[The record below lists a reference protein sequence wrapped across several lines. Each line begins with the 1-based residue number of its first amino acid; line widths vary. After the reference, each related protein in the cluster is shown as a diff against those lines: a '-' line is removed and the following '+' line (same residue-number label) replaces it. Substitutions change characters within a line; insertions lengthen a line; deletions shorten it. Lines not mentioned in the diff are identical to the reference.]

1 MAQFD
6 QFKQTFFEESD
17 ELLLD
22 ASGRASDLD
31 PSGYDIEELHALF
44 RAVHTIKAGA
54 GAFKFTALA
63 EFTHRFETLLDQL
76 RDGKQALDQNAVD
89 LIVRGLDIVS
99 EFMDAAKS
107 GEEPDRTNADAAL
120 AEINAILDPAGAA
133 APAASAAPVAAAA
146 AAETA
151 SSGRRTYAIH
161 FKPGRQLFQFA
172 NEPLLFIRELKT
184 FGDLEVKVDASE
196 LPALDR
202 LEAEDSYLSW
212 RMTLATERTRDEIAE
227 VFEFVVDDALIE
239 IEEIGAEASEK
250 PAEAAVAVSAAA
262 AVPAAE
268 DSAKPEADKA
278 TAAGNMSQD
287 KGTVREPGKKAGVT
301 SIRVDL
307 DRIDRL
313 VNMVGELVIT
323 QAMITQ
329 QARTGSANG
338 SNQQTIAEEELASH
352 TRELQDAVM
361 AIRMQPV
368 KSVFMRMPRLVRDLS
383 RKLGKNVNLVMRG
396 EQTEVDKTIIEEL
409 ADPLT
414 HMIRN
419 SLDHGI
425 ELPEDR
431 LKAGKPE
438 AAEIV
443 LSAEH
448 RHGKIVIQV
457 TDDGRGINRERVRQ
471 KAVQQGLIATDS
483 NMSDEEIDNL
493 IFAPGFS
500 TAEQVTDVSGRGVGM
515 DVVRRN
521 IQNLGGRVIVQSR
534 PGLGTKF
541 SLTLPLT
548 LAVLD
553 GMVVSIGDEEYIIPL
568 TSIIE
573 TVRPAAKDIRRIDSN
588 FDTFAMRGDYLR
600 LIYLSRMFNIPGA
613 ISDASKALVVVVD
626 TETAGRVGIVVDEL
640 LGQQQVVIK
649 SIDSNYQNVEGISGA
664 TILGSGRVSLILDLD
679 GLAEMRT
686 FSSPADNERAEDEG
700 NGFGDDLDA
709 EDDIGPAQFAAPAAE
724 PIEMGAEA

>member
-22 ASGRASDLD
+22 SAGRASDLD
-31 PSGYDIEELHALF
+31 PNDYDIEELHALF

-54 GAFKFTALA
+54 GAFKFTELA
-63 EFTHRFETLLDQL
+63 GFTHKFETLLDRL
-76 RDGKQALDQNAVD
+76 RDGTLTLDQTCAD

-99 EFMDAAKS
+99 DYVDAAKN
-107 GEEPDRTNADAAL
+107 GIAPATDQADAAL
-120 AEINAILDPAGAA
+120 ADINAVLDPDGAAA
-133 APAASAAPVAAAA
+133 APASQPVVKDAAK
-146 AAETA
+146 AEGGA
-151 SSGRRTYAIH
+151 KTYKIR
-161 FKPGRQLFQFA
+161 FEPGRQLFQFA

-184 FGDLEVKVDASE
+184 FGHLTVDVDASA
-196 LPALDR
+196 LPAIDQI
-202 LEAEDSYLSW
+202 EAEDSYLSW
-212 RMTLATERTRDEIAE
+212 QFTLVTERSAADIAD
-227 VFEFVVDDALIE
+227 VFEFVVDDATIE
-239 IEEIGAEASEK
+239 IEEVTAGRVGDTAERPRDPLVVES
-250 PAEAAVAVSAAA
+250 
-262 AVPAAE
+262 
-268 DSAKPEADKA
+268 A
-278 TAAGNMSQD
+278 TAGAHPVALPVETQ
-287 KGTVREPGKKAGVT
+287 KGAPARGTPGEGGEKSNVT

-329 QARTGSANG
+329 QARDVAGKGRS
-338 SNQQTIAEEELASH
+338 QQTQAEEELAGH

-383 RKLGKNVNLVMRG
+383 RKLNKNVNLVMKG

-414 HMIRN
+414 HMVRN

-425 ELPEDR
+425 ETPEQR
-431 LKAGKPE
+431 RAAGKPE
-438 AAEIV
+438 VAEII

-448 RHGKIVIQV
+448 RHGRIVIQAM
-457 TDDGRGINRERVRQ
+457 DDGRGIDRDRVRS
-471 KAVQQGLIATDS
+471 KAIEKGLIAADS
-483 NMSDEEIDNL
+483 NPSDEEIDNL

-500 TAEQVTDVSGRGVGM
+500 TAAEVTDVSGRGVGM
-515 DVVRRN
+515 DVVRTK

-534 PGLGTKF
+534 PGEGTRF
-541 SLTLPLT
+541 VLTLPLT

-553 GMVVSIGDEEYIIPL
+553 GMVVSVGSEEYIIPL

-573 TVRPAAKDIRRIDSN
+573 TVRPATKDIRRIDAN
-588 FDTFAMRGDYLR
+588 FDTFAMRGEHLR
-600 LIYLSRMFNIPGA
+600 LIYLSRVFNVRGA
-613 ISDASKALVVVVD
+613 ITDPSKGLVVVVD
-626 TETAGRVGIVVDEL
+626 TEAAGRVGIVVDEL
-640 LGQQQVVIK
+640 LGQQQVVLK
-649 SIDSNYQNVEGISGA
+649 SIDENYRSVEGVSGA

-679 GLAEMRT
+679 GLSEMRSFAPLPVDDADDTETDTDTELNGVETDSDTDPNAAHIAAAATET
-686 FSSPADNERAEDEG
+686 F
-700 NGFGDDLDA
+700 
-709 EDDIGPAQFAAPAAE
+709 
-724 PIEMGAEA
+724 EMGAKA

>member
-31 PSGYDIEELHALF
+31 PSDYDIEELHALF

-63 EFTHRFETLLDQL
+63 EFTHKFETLLDQL
-76 RDGKQALDQNAVD
+76 RDGKQVLDQACVD
-89 LIVRGLDIVS
+89 VIVRGLDIVS

-107 GEEPDRTNADAAL
+107 GDEPDTANAEATL
-120 AEINAILDPAGAA
+120 AEIDSILDPDGAA
-133 APAASAAPVAAAA
+133 ATPAAAA
-146 AAETA
+146 AVQ
-151 SSGRRTYAIH
+151 SGAVEAVEIAGCTTYSIL

-184 FGDLEVKVDASE
+184 FGDLEVVADASE

-202 LEAEDSYLSW
+202 IEAEDSYLFW
-212 RMTLATERTRDEIAE
+212 RMTLVTERTREEIAE
-227 VFEFVVDDALIE
+227 VFEFVVDDATIE
-239 IEEIGAEASEK
+239 IEDLAGDGRSDSEALPQDRPSSGK
-250 PAEAAVAVSAAA
+250 ATDKAVAANAPKASAEK
-262 AVPAAE
+262 AVP
-268 DSAKPEADKA
+268 SADKA
-278 TAAGNMSQD
+278 AAQEGSR
-287 KGTVREPGKKAGVT
+287 KSGVT

-329 QARTGSANG
+329 QARTVAANG

-368 KSVFMRMPRLVRDLS
+368 KSVFMRMPRLVREHP
-383 RKLGKNVNLVMRG
+383 RKLGKNVDLVMRG
-396 EQTEVDKTIIEEL
+396 EQTEVDKTIVEEL

-431 LKAGKPE
+431 RAAAKPE
-438 AAEIV
+438 AAQIV

-457 TDDGRGINRERVRQ
+457 TDDGRGINRERVRT
-471 KAVQQGLIATDS
+471 KAIEQGLIAADS
-483 NMSDEEIDNL
+483 NLSDEEIDNL

-534 PGLGTKF
+534 PGQGTRF
-541 SLTLPLT
+541 MLTLPLT

-553 GMVVSIGDEEYIIPL
+553 GMVVSVGNEEYIIPL

-573 TVRPAAKDIRRIDSN
+573 TVRPNPKDIRRIDSN
-588 FDTFAMRGDYLR
+588 FDTFSMRGDYLR
-600 LIYLSRMFNIPGA
+600 LIYLARMFNVSDA
-613 ISDASKALVVVVD
+613 ISDPSKGLVVVVD

-649 SIDSNYQNVEGISGA
+649 SIDSNYQGVEGISGA

-686 FSSPADNERAEDEG
+686 FSMPRSGSQDIETNLYAGDEP
-700 NGFGDDLDA
+700 
-709 EDDIGPAQFAAPAAE
+709 ESEIGAARMTAASAK
-724 PIEMGAEA
+724 PFEMGAEA

>member
-17 ELLLD
+17 ELMLD

-31 PSGYDIEELHALF
+31 PSSYDIEELHALF

-63 EFTHRFETLLDQL
+63 EFTHKFETLLDQL

-99 EFMDAAKS
+99 EFMDAAKN

-133 APAASAAPVAAAA
+133 QPAKAEAPAAAA
-146 AAETA
+146 AAP
-151 SSGRRTYAIH
+151 SGKRTYSIS

-184 FGDLEVKVDASE
+184 FGDLEVTVDASE

-212 RMTLATERTRDEIAE
+212 RMTLETERSQDEIAE
-227 VFEFVVDDALIE
+227 VFEFVVDDATIE
-239 IEEIGAEASEK
+239 IEEIGG
-250 PAEAAVAVSAAA
+250 AAQPAAA
-262 AVPAAE
+262 ADE
-268 DSAKPEADKA
+268 PEADVRPDAAAAKSEPEKA
-278 TAAGNMSQD
+278 APAAAASQD
-287 KGTVREPGKKAGVT
+287 KGAEREPGKKPGVT

-329 QARTGSANG
+329 QARNGTTNG

-352 TRELQDAVM
+352 TRELQNAVM

-457 TDDGRGINRERVRQ
+457 TDDGRGINRDRVRQ
-471 KAVQQGLIATDS
+471 KAIQQGLIAADNS
-483 NMSDEEIDNL
+483 LSDEEIDNL

-500 TAEQVTDVSGRGVGM
+500 TADQVTDVSGRGVGM

-553 GMVVSIGDEEYIIPL
+553 GMVVSVGDEEYIIPL

-573 TVRPAAKDIRRIDSN
+573 TVRPATKDIRRIDSN
-588 FDTFAMRGDYLR
+588 FDTFSMRGDYLR

-613 ISDASKALVVVVD
+613 ISDASKGLVVVVD

-649 SIDSNYQNVEGISGA
+649 SIDSNYVNVEGISGA

-679 GLAEMRT
+679 GLAEMRS
-686 FSSPADNERAEDEG
+686 FSSPSDADDDEDAGGE
-700 NGFGDDLDA
+700 FGDDSGA
-709 EDDIGPAQFAAPAAE
+709 EQAIGPEQLAAAAAE